1 MRQWLFAVVAIL
13 WLGMA
18 HAATPTTA
26 VLHAAN
32 MTCPTCSVTIGKALS
47 RVPGVTN
54 TKVDLK
60 AETVTV
66 AFDADRTTV
75 AALARTITEAG
86 FPATEEAH
94 DR

>member
-1 MRQWLFAVVAIL
+1 MRQWIFVVVAIL
-13 WLGMA
+13 GLGMA

-32 MTCPTCSVTIGKALS
+32 MTCPTCSVTIEKALS
-47 RVPGVTN
+47 RVPGVTS
-54 TKVDLK
+54 TRVDLK

-75 AALARTITEAG
+75 PVLTRTITEAG
-86 FPATEEAH
+86 FPATAQAH
-94 DR
+94 GS

>member
-1 MRQWLFAVVAIL
+1 MRQWLFAVIAIL

-32 MTCPTCSVTIGKALS
+32 MTCPTCSVTIEKALS
-47 RVPGVTN
+47 RVAGVTS

-60 AETVTV
+60 AGTVIV
-66 AFDADRTTV
+66 AFDADRATV
-75 AALARTITEAG
+75 STLARTITDAG
-86 FPATEEAH
+86 FPATAKAH
-94 DR
+94 GG

>member
-1 MRQWLFAVVAIL
+1 MRNLTAGMVATL
-13 WLGMA
+13 WLGLA

-32 MTCPTCSVTIGKALS
+32 MTCPACNVTIEKALS
-47 RVPGVTN
+47 RVPGVTS

-66 AFDADRTTV
+66 IFDADRTTV
-75 AALARTITEAG
+75 PVLARTVTDAG
-86 FPATEEAH
+86 FPATVKAH
-94 DR
+94 GG

>member
-1 MRQWLFAVVAIL
+1 MRQWTFVVIANL

-18 HAATPTTA
+18 QAATPTTV

-32 MTCPTCSVTIGKALS
+32 MTCPTCSVTIEKALS
-47 RVPGVTN
+47 RIPGVTS

-66 AFDADRTTV
+66 GFDADRATV
-75 AALARTITEAG
+75 STLARTITEAG
-86 FPATEEAH
+86 FPATAKTH
-94 DR
+94 GG

>member
-1 MRQWLFAVVAIL
+1 MRQWLFAVIAIL
-13 WLGMA
+13 WLGIA

-32 MTCPTCSVTIGKALS
+32 MTCPSCSVTIKKSLS
-47 RVPGVTN
+47 RVAGVTS

-75 AALARTITEAG
+75 PVLARVVTDAG
-86 FPATEEAH
+86 FPATVEAH
-94 DR
+94 GG

>member
-1 MRQWLFAVVAIL
+1 MRQWTFVLIATW
-13 WLGMA
+13 WLGMV

-32 MTCPTCSVTIGKALS
+32 MTCPTCSVTIERALS
-47 RVPGVTN
+47 RIPGVTS

-66 AFDADRTTV
+66 AFDANRAPVST
-75 AALARTITEAG
+75 LARTITEAG
-86 FPATEEAH
+86 FPATAKAH
-94 DR
+94 DG

>member
-1 MRQWLFAVVAIL
+1 MRQWTFVVIATL
-13 WLGMA
+13 WLGMV

-32 MTCPTCSVTIGKALS
+32 MTCPTCSVTIKKALS
-47 RVPGVTN
+47 RVPGITS

-66 AFDADRTTV
+66 VFDADRTTV
-75 AALARTITEAG
+75 STLARTITEVG
-86 FPATEEAH
+86 FPATVKP
-94 DR
+94 RGG